1 MRLNSSGCYNV
12 RAKLPALCEWN
23 GFFLDEQIKID
34 REKVHMT
41 VRKRPVAV
49 MQLPEQWGKKEARQ
63 FARQVERCMSIS
75 RPYLVLDCSN
85 LRHLDESVIYSLLGC
100 LEEALKRNGDV
111 KLVGIPLA
119 TDAILGST
127 GTNQLFEIF
136 DTTAEAVNSFHQ
148 LSLDYVS
155 ETGKS
160 ESAA

>member
-1 MRLNSSGCYNV
+1 
-12 RAKLPALCEWN
+12 
-23 GFFLDEQIKID
+23 
-34 REKVHMT
+34 MT

-49 MQLPEQWGKKEARQ
+49 MQLPERWGRKEARQ
-63 FARQVERCMSIS
+63 FARQVERCMNVS

-85 LRHLDESVIYSLLGC
+85 VRHLDKSVIYSLLGC

-127 GTNQLFEIF
+127 GTSRLFEIF
-136 DTTAEAVNSFHQ
+136 DTTAEAVNSFHR

>member
-1 MRLNSSGCYNV
+1 MNFLG
-12 RAKLPALCEWN
+12 RADKT
-23 GFFLDEQIKID
+23 D

-49 MQLPEQWGKKEARQ
+49 MQLPEQLGKKEARQ
-63 FARQVERCMSIS
+63 FARQVERCMNIS

-85 LRHLDESVIYSLLGC
+85 VQLDKSVVYLLLGC

-148 LSLDYVS
+148 FSLDDAS
-155 ETGKS
+155 ETDKS

>member
-1 MRLNSSGCYNV
+1 MNFLG
-12 RAKLPALCEWN
+12 RADKT
-23 GFFLDEQIKID
+23 D

-49 MQLPEQWGKKEARQ
+49 MQLPEQLGKKEARQ
-63 FARQVERCMSIS
+63 FARQVERCMNIS

-85 LRHLDESVIYSLLGC
+85 VQLDKSVVYLLLGC

-111 KLVGIPLA
+111 KLVGIPLP

-136 DTTAEAVNSFHQ
+136 DTTAAAVNSFHQ
-148 LSLDYVS
+148 FSLDDVS
-155 ETGKS
+155 ETDKS

>member
-1 MRLNSSGCYNV
+1 MKLNSNACYNV
-12 RAKLPALCEWN
+12 RAKLGTLCQWDDSS
-23 GFFLDEQIKID
+23 LDEQINID
-34 REKVHMT
+34 REKGYMT

-49 MQLPEQWGKKEARQ
+49 MQLPERLGKREARI
-63 FARQVERCMSIS
+63 FARQVERCMNVT

-85 LRHLDESVIYSLLGC
+85 VRHLDKSVVYLLLAC

-111 KLVGIPLA
+111 KLVGLPLA

-136 DTTAEAVNSFHQ
+136 DTTTEAVDSFHPF
-148 LSLDYVS
+148 SLDDVS
-155 ETGKS
+155 ETDKS

>member
-1 MRLNSSGCYNV
+1 M
-12 RAKLPALCEWN
+12 EWI
-23 GFFLDEQIKID
+23 LLHEQMKTE

-49 MQLPEQWGKKEARQ
+49 MQLPEQWGKKEAKQ
-63 FARQVERCMSIS
+63 FARQVERCMNVS

-85 LRHLDESVIYSLLGC
+85 VRHLDKSVVYSLLGC

-119 TDAILGST
+119 TDAILGSA

-148 LSLDYVS
+148 FSFDHVS
-155 ETGKS
+155 ETDKS

>member
-1 MRLNSSGCYNV
+1 M
-12 RAKLPALCEWN
+12 EWI
-23 GFFLDEQIKID
+23 FLDEQIKTD

-49 MQLPEQWGKKEARQ
+49 MQLPEELGKKEARN
-63 FARQVERCMSIS
+63 FARQVERCMNIT
-75 RPYLVLDCSN
+75 RPHLVLDCSN
-85 LRHLDESVIYSLLGC
+85 VRHLDKSVVYLLLGC

-127 GTNQLFEIF
+127 RTNQLFEIF

-148 LSLDYVS
+148 FSLDDLS
-155 ETGKS
+155 ETDKS